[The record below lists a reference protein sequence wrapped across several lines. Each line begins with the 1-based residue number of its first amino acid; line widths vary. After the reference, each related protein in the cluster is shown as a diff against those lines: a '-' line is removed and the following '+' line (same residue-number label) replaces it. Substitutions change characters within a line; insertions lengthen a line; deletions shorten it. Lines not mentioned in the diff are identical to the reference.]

1 MDNICTVHCVNF
13 VASYI
18 FNQNVLRYTVKG
30 LTELWLYTLI
40 LLPLST
46 QPVIPPEKY
55 HVSLTESVSQKT
67 SLSGTNNIFL
77 FIAVIFHRLFYYF
90 V

>member
-1 MDNICTVHCVNF
+1 MDNICTVHSFNF

-18 FNQNVLRYTVKG
+18 FNQNILRYMVKH

-46 QPVIPPEKY
+46 QCVIPPEKK
-55 HVSLTESVSQKT
+55 SC
-67 SLSGTNNIFL
+67 
-77 FIAVIFHRLFYYF
+77 
-90 V
+90 